1 MSAQFI
7 SIHPDNPQQR
17 LASMVVKV
25 LNEGGVIV
33 YPTDSAYALGCHIGD
48 KNAMERLRRIRN
60 LDSKHNFT
68 LMCRDLSEISIYA
81 KIGKPHYRMMKSLT
95 PGPYTFILKA
105 TREVPRRLQNPKRR
119 TIGLRVPENNIALQI
134 LQTLQE
140 PIMSSTL
147 IMPGEELP
155 MVDPEDMYERLKNKV
170 DLVIDGGGCG
180 LEPTTVIDLEEEQP
194 VVLRQGKGDF
204 SLFTDELSF

>member
-1 MSAQFI
+1 MTAQFI

-17 LASMVVKV
+17 LIAMAVKV

-48 KNAMERLRRIRN
+48 KNAMERLRRIRD
-60 LDSKHNFT
+60 LDNKHNFT
-68 LMCRDLSEISIYA
+68 LMCRDLSEISVYA
-81 KIGKPHYRMMKSLT
+81 KIGKPHYRLMKTLT

-134 LQTLQE
+134 LQTMQE

-155 MVDPEDMYERLKNKV
+155 MVDPEDMFDQLKNKV
-170 DLVIDGGGCG
+170 DLVIEGGGCG
-180 LEPTTVIDLEEEQP
+180 MEPTTVIDLEDEEP
-194 VVLRQGKGDF
+194 VVVREGKGDF
-204 SLFTDELSF
+204 SMFADGYLF